1 MSFLVLKTEQTKQK
15 KVSDLATAAK
25 LLSYLHLLAFL
36 LHVLL
41 AQRVKVCNSKW
52 QDVVT
57 LGKS

>member
-15 KVSDLATAAK
+15 KVSDLATTAK

-41 AQRVKVCNSKW
+41 AQRVKVIVS
-52 QDVVT
+52 
-57 LGKS
+57 GKM